1 MSLSRT
7 HSAGHRQAPEDAWV
21 PPASWVR
28 GACPRPLPRTVP
40 TAPEFKGA
48 PGPTQAPSSVK
59 WCQAAS
65 VHRMPWPGG
74 AGVLGSSHGSKDLA
88 GSERPNEVG
97 LTIEFLETW
106 GVGVGGVNIWCFSF
120 NSELLQSEEDVNR
133 RYLGCST
140 RLPEEGM
147 GRGPD
152 STLRSHLQGLSEM
165 RHGTFSHQHED
176 RRGLTKAQVTLS
188 SLILLIF
195 LECKDGPTPGLRSQA
210 CKKHGSI
217 RVQKFASLT
226 RGRAIG

>member
-1 MSLSRT
+1 MCT
-7 HSAGHRQAPEDAWV
+7 
-21 PPASWVR
+21 
-28 GACPRPLPRTVP
+28 ACPGPAGQVFWDQATVLRTL
-40 TAPEFKGA
+40 
-48 PGPTQAPSSVK
+48 QAQKDRTRLASPSSS
-59 WCQAAS
+59 WR
-65 VHRMPWPGG
+65 HGG
-74 AGVLGSSHGSKDLA
+74 
-88 GSERPNEVG
+88 
-97 LTIEFLETW
+97 W
-106 GVGVGGVNIWCFSF
+106 GWGGVNIWCFSF